1 MKIFKP
7 TIVLVRP
14 QLPENIGLS
23 VRAMHNCGLDKLIIV
38 SPKKK
43 WPNKKAIDASANAK
57 TIIKKAKIFDS
68 INDFAKLK

>member
-43 WPNKKAIDASANAK
+43 WPNKKAIDASAKSK
-57 TIIKKAKIFDS
+57 TIIKKRAKI
-68 INDFAKLK
+68 